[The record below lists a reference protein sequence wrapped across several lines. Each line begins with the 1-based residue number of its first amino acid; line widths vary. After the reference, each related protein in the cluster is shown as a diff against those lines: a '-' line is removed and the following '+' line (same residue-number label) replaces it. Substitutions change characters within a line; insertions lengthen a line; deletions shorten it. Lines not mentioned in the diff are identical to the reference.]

1 MHESL
6 FELLELP
13 DGRWCVARIAT
24 TNPGLVAGSF
34 ALDPTASDTTATEP
48 APPDATDVPADDPVG
63 IFPTRD
69 EAERAIDRATPAPTA
84 PLAPFARWLSSP

>member
-34 ALDPTASDTTATEP
+34 ALDPAISEP
-48 APPDATDVPADDPVG
+48 APPDAPDGPADDPVG

-69 EAERAIDRATPAPTA
+69 EAERAIDRATPAPAA